1 MNGYLKGFRLVAW
14 IGILVNLTFALSAF
28 FFPQFLVD
36 MVGEGRA
43 DLFEDP
49 WFFNVGLLLLLN
61 ALFYL
66 PATREPLR
74 DTLYSWLTAWSR
86 VVAAAAWIVYL
97 LTRGDGLPGSFWN
110 IPVSDGVMGVVL
122 LVLLRLGVG
131 GEARP
136 AGR

>member
-1 MNGYLKGFRLVAW
+1 VNGYLKGYRLIVW
-14 IGILVNLTFALSAF
+14 IGILVNLTFAMSAF

-49 WFFNVGLLLLLN
+49 WLFNVGLLLLLN
-61 ALFYL
+61 AAFYL
-66 PATREPLR
+66 PAARDPLR

-86 VVAAAAWIVYL
+86 VAAAAAWIVYL
-97 LTRGDGLPGSFWN
+97 LARGAGLPGSFWN
-110 IPVSDGVMGVVL
+110 IPLSDGVMGVL
-122 LVLLRLGVG
+122 LVVLLRLGLG

-136 AGR
+136 VRT